1 MVDSHYREIRD
12 MREDALK
19 DQVADLQD
27 LLDEERAKT
36 SDFIRGLDWVIPQV
50 LTGKIHLAQMPYV
63 LTVPFL
69 VEAGKRNVGV
79 LLPRAEILK
88 EVSDKLVEAVE
99 DELSMGAGAWDMVDP
114 KESIRAVL
122 KVCLLRENLS

>member
-1 MVDSHYREIRD
+1 MSEQNLDKVDTRAIEG
-12 MREDALK
+12 
-19 DQVADLQD
+19 LQD
-27 LLDEERAKT
+27 LLDEERGKV
-36 SDFIRGLDWVIPQV
+36 SNLIRGLDWLISQV

-79 LLPRAEILK
+79 LLPRAEVLK
-88 EVSDKLVEAVE
+88 SVSDKLVETVE
-99 DELSMGAGAWDMVDP
+99 DELSMGVGAWDMVDP
-114 KESIRAVL
+114 KEIIRAVL